1 MAQEKANPP
10 DAAGVDSVAY
20 QGGSQGYGNEKTQ
33 AGEVAMS
40 IRLMKYEAARIAL
53 KEASAVDEVKDIRD
67 KAQAL
72 AAYGR
77 QAKNN
82 DLIQWATEIKL
93 RAERRCGEL
102 LAASPKN
109 RGAAAPETNAVTSG
123 DRVPP
128 TLEEIGLS
136 KKQSSD
142 FQAIAV
148 IPDEMFEDEIKKP
161 NATTTGLVKKAKR
174 AKEPGEPKEEKP
186 RAPKPE
192 KQEPNGE
199 LTKELEAADKQ
210 IRAQDEL
217 IKSLQSS
224 DVAKE
229 LTKQHAKYVQLEG
242 RLQLAVTQKNEAVKD
257 ATYAKGLLAK
267 IRKALKVTQDS
278 EILAALLQ

>member
-1 MAQEKANPP
+1 M
-10 DAAGVDSVAY
+10 
-20 QGGSQGYGNEKTQ
+20 
-33 AGEVAMS
+33 
-40 IRLMKYEAARIAL
+40 
-53 KEASAVDEVKDIRD
+53 
-67 KAQAL
+67 
-72 AAYGR
+72 
-77 QAKNN
+77 
-82 DLIQWATEIKL
+82 
-93 RAERRCGEL
+93 
-102 LAASPKN
+102 
-109 RGAAAPETNAVTSG
+109 
-123 DRVPP
+123 
-128 TLEEIGLS
+128 
-136 KKQSSD
+136 
-142 FQAIAV
+142 
-148 IPDEMFEDEIKKP
+148 
-161 NATTTGLVKKAKR
+161 KKAKR